1 MIHADRIGTVKADRE
16 KLKRV
21 LTNIWDNA
29 VKYRDKEQ
37 TRIEVNLDRQKEDVI
52 LEIADNGQ
60 GISSEALP
68 FVFER
73 FYREDPSRS
82 MAAGGSGLGLAI
94 AKQIIWEHGGT
105 ITAESEEGLGTRII
119 IQLPKLRQ

>member
-73 FYREDPSRS
+73 FYRKTLPAVWLQVEADLDLQSPNKLYGSTVGRSQLRAKRDWAHELLYNCPS
-82 MAAGGSGLGLAI
+82 
-94 AKQIIWEHGGT
+94 
-105 ITAESEEGLGTRII
+105 
-119 IQLPKLRQ
+119 